1 MTRIVCVFDLETC
14 SADPKT
20 TDFVQL
26 SSVMFVDGQPETAV
40 VFDELAKPS
49 MPIQQG
55 AFDTHGISEEQ
66 VANKPPSSE
75 VAQSWWSM
83 VHHFQ
88 QHHKADAKNLFLVGH
103 NIVKFDVPIVARHQP
118 LIQSY
123 RMIDTLWAA
132 RRIDPIAQNHRLSH
146 LVGERYGLDTELP
159 KRAHDGLAD
168 CWMVGLL
175 LQHYLKT
182 TDRSLDS
189 MATWLCTPQLMQT
202 VPFGKYKGL
211 PFSSLRPA
219 SLKWFTQ
226 PDMDP
231 DVRFTALRYLNGQ

>member
-1 MTRIVCVFDLETC
+1 MTRIVVVLDTETC

-26 SSVMFVDGQPETAV
+26 SSVIFVESKPETAY
-40 VFDELAKPS
+40 VFDELAKPAV
-49 MPIQQG
+49 PIQPG
-55 AFDTHGISEEQ
+55 AAAVHGIREEQ
-66 VANKPPSSE
+66 VAGKPPSSE
-75 VAQSWWSM
+75 VAQAWWDT
-83 VHHFQ
+83 VQ
-88 QHHKADAKNLFLVGH
+88 AYKKEQEADELYLAGH

-118 LIQSY
+118 AIQSC

-132 RRIDPIAQNHRLSH
+132 RRLDPSAPNHRLSS
-146 LVGERYGLDTELP
+146 LVGERYALDTELP

-175 LQHYLKT
+175 LQFYQKNANR
-182 TDRSLDS
+182 DLDS
-189 MATWLCTPQLMQT
+189 LATWLSVPQLMQT

-211 PFSSLRPA
+211 PFSTLRPA
-219 SLKWFTQ
+219 SLRWFTQ

-231 DVRFTALRYLNGQ
+231 DVRFTALRYLNGK